1 MTTGSPTPTAVSRT
15 AAASTDPAPASDTDS
30 VTANGPDRATAIR
43 TDVAAAGAASGSG
56 EALDVVL
63 HRLVGLLKA
72 QGKTLATA
80 ESLTGG
86 LVGAALTDVPGV
98 SAVYRGGVVVY
109 ATDLK
114 AKLAGVPEDLL
125 AAVGPVHPDTA
136 AALASGVRER
146 LNATYG
152 LATTGVAGP
161 DPQAGVAAGTVYVA
175 AAGPDAVQVRKL
187 ELSGDRGAIR
197 RGSVQAVLE
206 LAAALVAEE
215 VD

>member
-1 MTTGSPTPTAVSRT
+1 MWRWRVAGDGLDAAV
-15 AAASTDPAPASDTDS
+15 
-30 VTANGPDRATAIR
+30 G
-43 TDVAAAGAASGSG
+43 
-56 EALDVVL
+56 
-63 HRLVGLLKA
+63 RLVALLLER
-72 QGKTLATA
+72 GVTLATA

-86 LVGAALTDVPGV
+86 MVGAVLTDVPGV

-146 LNATYG
+146 LEADYG

-161 DPQAGVAAGTVYVA
+161 DPQAGIEAGTVYVA
-175 AAGPDAVQVRKL
+175 AAGPRSVQVRKL
-187 ELSGDRGAIR
+187 QLAGDRTAVR

-206 LAAALVAEE
+206 LGAAVVAEE
-215 VD
+215 LD

>member
-1 MTTGSPTPTAVSRT
+1 MTPG
-15 AAASTDPAPASDTDS
+15 
-30 VTANGPDRATAIR
+30 
-43 TDVAAAGAASGSG
+43 AGAAPSGRGAQPVGG
-56 EALDVVL
+56 ERELEAVLD
-63 HRLVGLLKA
+63 RLVGLLKRR
-72 QGKTLATA
+72 GETLATA

-98 SAVYRGGVVVY
+98 SAVYRGGVVAY

-136 AALASGVRER
+136 AALATGVRER
-146 LNATYG
+146 LDATYG

-161 DPQAGVAAGTVYVA
+161 DPQAGVEAGTVYVA
-175 AAGPDAVQVRKL
+175 AAGPNAVEVRKL
-187 ELSGDRGAIR
+187 ELGGDRTAIR

-215 VD
+215 LD

>member
-1 MTTGSPTPTAVSRT
+1 MTPNQPPTSTGSSTATSTGSSTAEAAAPGLSRPRDLPTP
-15 AAASTDPAPASDTDS
+15 AAAAP
-30 VTANGPDRATAIR
+30 P
-43 TDVAAAGAASGSG
+43 
-56 EALDVVL
+56 DVVL
-63 HRLVGLLKA
+63 GLVARLKQRGE
-72 QGKTLATA
+72 TLATA

-114 AKLAGVPEDLL
+114 ATLAGVPEDLL

-136 AALASGVRER
+136 AALATGVRER
-146 LNATYG
+146 LGATYG

-175 AAGPDAVQVRKL
+175 AAGPGAVRVRKL
-187 ELSGDRGAIR
+187 SLQGDRATVR
-197 RGSVQAVLE
+197 QGSVLAALE
-206 LAAALVAEE
+206 LAAELVAEE
-215 VD
+215 LA

>member
-1 MTTGSPTPTAVSRT
+1 VTDDGLDAAVT
-15 AAASTDPAPASDTDS
+15 
-30 VTANGPDRATAIR
+30 
-43 TDVAAAGAASGSG
+43 
-56 EALDVVL
+56 
-63 HRLVGLLKA
+63 RLVGLLKDRRV
-72 QGKTLATA
+72 TLATA

-86 LVGAALTDVPGV
+86 MVGAALTDVPGV

-114 AKLAGVPEDLL
+114 ATLAGVPDDLL

-146 LNATYG
+146 LGADYG

-161 DPQAGVAAGTVYVA
+161 DPQAGIEAGTVYVA
-175 AAGPDAVQVRKL
+175 AAGPTAVQVRKL
-187 ELSGDRGAIR
+187 RLTGDRTAVR

-206 LAAALVAEE
+206 LGATLVAEE
-215 VD
+215 LD

>member
-1 MTTGSPTPTAVSRT
+1 M
-15 AAASTDPAPASDTDS
+15 
-30 VTANGPDRATAIR
+30 
-43 TDVAAAGAASGSG
+43 AGEDAGLA
-56 EALDVVL
+56 VVL
-63 HRLVGLLKA
+63 ERLVGLLKER
-72 QGKTLATA
+72 GETLATA

-86 LVGAALTDVPGV
+86 MVGAALTDVPGV

-136 AALASGVRER
+136 VALAIGVRER
-146 LNATYG
+146 LGATYG

-161 DPQAGVAAGTVYVA
+161 DPQAGIAAGTVYVA
-175 AAGPDAVQVRKL
+175 AAGPGAVQVRKL
-187 ELSGDRGAIR
+187 QLTGDRTAIR
-197 RGSVQAVLE
+197 RASVQAVLE

-215 VD
+215 LD

>member
-1 MTTGSPTPTAVSRT
+1 MTTGSPTPTAISGTDAT
-15 AAASTDPAPASDTDS
+15 ASSTDTAPVSGTDAPTASGTN
-30 VTANGPDRATAIR
+30 TATAGG
-43 TDVAAAGAASGSG
+43 TDLAGPASGSG
-56 EALDVVL
+56 EALDVLL
-63 HRLVGLLKA
+63 HRLVSLLKA

-136 AALASGVRER
+136 AALATGVRER

>member
-1 MTTGSPTPTAVSRT
+1 MTPDP
-15 AAASTDPAPASDTDS
+15 AAASSSSGGD
-30 VTANGPDRATAIR
+30 VEVVGGDRQL
-43 TDVAAAGAASGSG
+43 
-56 EALDVVL
+56 EVVL
-63 HRLVGLLKA
+63 ERLVRLLKRR
-72 QGKTLATA
+72 GETLATA

-136 AALASGVRER
+136 AALATGVRER
-146 LNATYG
+146 LDATYG

-161 DPQAGVAAGTVYVA
+161 DPQAGVEAGTVYVA
-175 AAGPDAVQVRKL
+175 AAGPDAVEVRKL
-187 ELSGDRGAIR
+187 ELSGDRTAIR

-215 VD
+215 LD

>member
-1 MTTGSPTPTAVSRT
+1 M
-15 AAASTDPAPASDTDS
+15 AAD
-30 VTANGPDRATAIR
+30 G
-43 TDVAAAGAASGSG
+43 AAAGGHRELAAV
-56 EALDVVL
+56 LD
-63 HRLVGLLKA
+63 RLVELLKVR
-72 QGKTLATA
+72 GETLATA

-86 LVGAALTDVPGV
+86 MVGAALTDVPGV

-114 AKLAGVPEDLL
+114 AKLAGVPEELL
-125 AAVGPVHPDTA
+125 DAVGPVHPDTA
-136 AALASGVRER
+136 AALATGVRER
-146 LNATYG
+146 LDATYG

-197 RGSVQAVLE
+197 RGSVQAALE